1 MFETFSL
8 LDLPLV
14 RMLRPPTAGNLC
26 IPSVAAGDRL
36 FVPTLRL
43 EEDEAMSRIQTLL
56 SSMTLS

>member
-1 MFETFSL
+1 MYTFC
-8 LDLPLV
+8 
-14 RMLRPPTAGNLC
+14 RHR
-26 IPSVAAGDRL
+26 DRL